1 LKGNARLARLAI
13 EVRNLEMWRL
23 VGCDITVDRLAEA
36 IKCHQYFMMSA
47 FLDIL
52 VAEKCLTFSHELCKR
67 IAKTED
73 VEDEILA
80 PLLTL
85 IP

>member
-1 LKGNARLARLAI
+1 LAI
-13 EVRNLEMWRL
+13 EVGNLEMWRL
-23 VGCDITVDRLAEA
+23 VGCDITVDLLAEG
-36 IKCHQYFMMSA
+36 IECHQYFMSA

-67 IAKTED
+67 IAKAED
-73 VEDEILA
+73 VEVEFLA

-85 IP
+85 VP